1 MFVFENAMERR
12 IRKVITFVKLKIAS
26 KIFEKIDTE
35 TSVFSRRLK
44 FP

>member
-1 MFVFENAMERR
+1 MFVFENAMERG

-26 KIFEKIDTE
+26 KIFEKINTE